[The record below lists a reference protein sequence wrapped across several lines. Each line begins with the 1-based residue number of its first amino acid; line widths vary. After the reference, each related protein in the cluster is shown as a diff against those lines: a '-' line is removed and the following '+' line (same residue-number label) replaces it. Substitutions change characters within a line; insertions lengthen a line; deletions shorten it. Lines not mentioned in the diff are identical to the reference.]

1 MALNDLVFL
10 AKFGY
15 IIIAG
20 NGDVLVNGIDI
31 DDLA

>member
-15 IIIAG
+15 IINNKQWWRAC
-20 NGDVLVNGIDI
+20 
-31 DDLA
+31 